1 MTSQDVLIE
10 VRGASITRG
19 RRRILDNVTMT
30 IRRRQI
36 VTLVGPNGAGKS
48 TLVKAA
54 LGLERLDSGDV
65 RRADG
70 LRVAYQ
76 PQKLALDQTL
86 PLSVRRFL
94 TLTQRASELELRD
107 VLASVGVPHLMEASI
122 HTLSG
127 GEWQRVMLARTVLRR
142 PDLLVLDEPTQNV
155 DITGAVEIYQIIA
168 RLRDAIGCGV
178 LMVSHDLNVVMAAT
192 DQVYCLNS
200 HICCSGH
207 PADVSRDQE
216 FQRLFGPAAAA
227 TLAIYPHSHDH
238 THAPDGHVDHV
249 HGPGCGHEHGHQHH
263 THGDAR

>member
-1 MTSQDVLIE
+1 MNRGEPLID
-10 VRGASITRG
+10 VRGACMTRSG
-19 RRRILDNVTMT
+19 RRILDKVDFAVY
-30 IRRRQI
+30 RGQI

-54 LGLERLDSGDV
+54 LGLERLDSGEV
-65 RRADG
+65 RRADKLKIG
-70 LRVAYQ
+70 YQ
-76 PQKLALDQTL
+76 PQRLALDQTL

-94 TLTQRASELELRD
+94 TLTEKHSIERVQH
-107 VLASVGVPHLMEASI
+107 VLQDVGVPHLIDASV

-127 GEWQRVMLARTVLRR
+127 GEWQRVMLARAVLRR

-155 DITGAVEIYQIIA
+155 DIAGAVEIYQIIA

-192 DQVYCLNS
+192 DQVYCLNG

-207 PADVSRDQE
+207 PADVSRDRE
-216 FQRLFGPAAAA
+216 FQRLFGPTAAA

-238 THAPDGHVDHV
+238 THAPDGSIAPACDH
-249 HGPGCGHEHGHQHH
+249 HHGHAHAGP
-263 THGDAR
+263 HG